1 MLATLLLEPVK
12 AILLAALVFVP
23 FERLASERS
32 GQRVFRTGWAMDVL
46 TAILNG
52 LLVYLALLF
61 ILGRLDS
68 AAAHGVPQLRAWVAA
83 RPTWAQALLAIA
95 LGDLGIYTIH
105 RLSHTLP
112 WLWRFHAVHHSAEEM
127 DWLVAVRTHPLDL
140 LLFRL
145 ASIAPLAVIG
155 VTSAASAIFVA
166 VFAWQSWL
174 AHANVRLSFGP
185 LRWVLVSPEF
195 HHWHHAAD
203 REAHD
208 HNYANVF
215 ACWDVLFRTVHLP
228 AGRRPLHYGIDEP
241 VPGGWLGR
249 FTHPFHR
256 GDPAEVEHAGS

>member
-1 MLATLLLEPVK
+1 MD
-12 AILLAALVFVP
+12 AL
-23 FERLASERS
+23 
-32 GQRVFRTGWAMDVL
+32 TGV
-46 TAILNG
+46 LNG

-61 ILGRLDS
+61 IFGRLDIV
-68 AAAHGVPQLRAWVAA
+68 AANGAPQLRAWVAA
-83 RPTWAQALLAIA
+83 RPTWAQAVLAIG
-95 LGDLGIYTIH
+95 LGDLGIYIIH

-145 ASIAPLAVIG
+145 ASIAPMVVLNITPAAGAV
-155 VTSAASAIFVA
+155 FVA

-195 HHWHHAAD
+195 HHWHHAAE

-208 HNYANVF
+208 RNYANVF
-215 ACWDVLFRTVHLP
+215 ACWDVLFRTAHLP
-228 AGRRPLHYGIDEP
+228 AGRRPLRYGIDEP

-249 FTHPFHR
+249 LAHPFR
-256 GDPAEVEHAGS
+256 RTGPAEAGHYQQPT